1 MSIGIGTKL
10 GPYEIVAPLGAGGM
24 GEVYRAKDL
33 TLDREVAIKILPDA
47 FAHDAE
53 RVARFTREAKTL
65 ASLNHPNI
73 AQIYGVIEED
83 QPAHVHALVMELVEG
98 EDLSTIIARHAVS
111 QDPAYIS
118 PQPPSPSG
126 VGRVFR
132 SGESAGI
139 PLADALPIAKQ
150 IADALE
156 AAHEQGVIHRD
167 LKPANIKVRAD
178 GTVKVLD
185 FGLAKALDANASGAS
200 SATADAMNSPT
211 LTAQATQMG
220 MIIGTAA
227 YMAPEQA
234 RGKAVDKR
242 ADIWAFGVVL
252 YEMLTGRRLF
262 PGEEVS
268 DTLAA
273 VLRQD
278 VDWQTLPASMPP
290 PLAVLLR
297 RCLERDPKQRLR
309 DIGEARVA
317 VDDARRETA
326 DGVGAKDPGGRSR
339 AGARPSPRWRAPAAA
354 GLAALALVAAG
365 WMLRQ
370 HFAPA
375 DGAVRKVDFSIDALD
390 VSVGSAPVIAP
401 DGSRV
406 AYLSGGRLYMRRLDS
421 LDAVQLPAGDDVRY
435 VTWSPDSRQLAY
447 ARRGRAWKVS
457 SEGGAPTDLG
467 PLPEDLV
474 GSGGSTWTA
483 DGQVVFAGSDTSGLW
498 AVPAAGGGGRAIAAL
513 DRSAEADYHEIASLP
528 DGRGLMFTVHRKGR
542 LPDLIAILA
551 EGSRRAL
558 LEVPGDGLR
567 HPMYSPTGHILY
579 ERETTN
585 PGIWAVPFS
594 LDRLETTG
602 PPFPVA
608 PGGLAPSLA
617 RDGTLCFVRVDDT
630 PVQLVRVTRAGVAE
644 PVAELAGS
652 KAAMLMRS
660 PMGAG
665 TRQWAGVSLSPDGTR
680 VAISLGFSPGQL
692 AVYDLTRG
700 ALSSVASGVF
710 PSRAV
715 WVDHGDRL
723 VYGSSR
729 GSRAW
734 NLWSRRAD
742 GGGEEERWSTSD
754 EVQLPSALTPDG
766 TTLLY
771 SEGSGPQ
778 GTFRRMPAVAG
789 GRATQLFAN
798 RVWGLAASV
807 SPDGRY
813 VAHESPES
821 GRSEIYVQPYP
832 QGDERFQ
839 VSTEGGESPVWTRS
853 GEILYLSG
861 ASVMSVSV
869 ASRAGSLAFSKPVLL
884 FGTGGD
890 GGLAPVFDVAPDARS
905 LYMLRARGR
914 QRVAL
919 VFNWPR
925 DLARVLDEL
934 NMAR

>member
-1 MSIGIGTKL
+1 
-10 GPYEIVAPLGAGGM
+10 
-24 GEVYRAKDL
+24 
-33 TLDREVAIKILPDA
+33 
-47 FAHDAE
+47 
-53 RVARFTREAKTL
+53 
-65 ASLNHPNI
+65 
-73 AQIYGVIEED
+73 
-83 QPAHVHALVMELVEG
+83 
-98 EDLSTIIARHAVS
+98 
-111 QDPAYIS
+111 
-118 PQPPSPSG
+118 
-126 VGRVFR
+126 
-132 SGESAGI
+132 
-139 PLADALPIAKQ
+139 
-150 IADALE
+150 
-156 AAHEQGVIHRD
+156 
-167 LKPANIKVRAD
+167 
-178 GTVKVLD
+178 
-185 FGLAKALDANASGAS
+185 
-200 SATADAMNSPT
+200 
-211 LTAQATQMG
+211 
-220 MIIGTAA
+220 
-227 YMAPEQA
+227 
-234 RGKAVDKR
+234 
-242 ADIWAFGVVL
+242 
-252 YEMLTGRRLF
+252 
-262 PGEEVS
+262 
-268 DTLAA
+268 
-273 VLRQD
+273 
-278 VDWQTLPASMPP
+278 
-290 PLAVLLR
+290 
-297 RCLERDPKQRLR
+297 
-309 DIGEARVA
+309 
-317 VDDARRETA
+317 
-326 DGVGAKDPGGRSR
+326 
-339 AGARPSPRWRAPAAA
+339 
-354 GLAALALVAAG
+354 
-365 WMLRQ
+365 
-370 HFAPA
+370 
-375 DGAVRKVDFSIDALD
+375 
-390 VSVGSAPVIAP
+390 
-401 DGSRV
+401 
-406 AYLSGGRLYMRRLDS
+406 
-421 LDAVQLPAGDDVRY
+421 
-435 VTWSPDSRQLAY
+435 
-447 ARRGRAWKVS
+447 
-457 SEGGAPTDLG
+457 
-467 PLPEDLV
+467 
-474 GSGGSTWTA
+474 
-483 DGQVVFAGSDTSGLW
+483 
-498 AVPAAGGGGRAIAAL
+498 
-513 DRSAEADYHEIASLP
+513 
-528 DGRGLMFTVHRKGR
+528 
-542 LPDLIAILA
+542 
-551 EGSRRAL
+551 L

-567 HPMYSPTGHILY
+567 HPTYSPTGHILY

-608 PGGLAPSLA
+608 PGGSAPSLA

-644 PVAELAGS
+644 PVAELAGT

-660 PMGAG
+660 PMGGG

-680 VAISLGFSPGQL
+680 VAISLGFTPGQL

-700 ALSSVASGVF
+700 ALSLVASGVF

-729 GSRAW
+729 GARAW

-754 EVQLPSALTPDG
+754 EVQLPNALTPDG

-832 QGDERFQ
+832 EGDERFQ

-853 GEILYLSG
+853 GEIVYLSG

-869 ASRAGSLAFSKPVLL
+869 GSRAGSRAFSKPVVL

-890 GGLAPVFDVAPDARS
+890 GGLAPVFDVAPDGRS

-914 QRVAL
+914 QRVSL